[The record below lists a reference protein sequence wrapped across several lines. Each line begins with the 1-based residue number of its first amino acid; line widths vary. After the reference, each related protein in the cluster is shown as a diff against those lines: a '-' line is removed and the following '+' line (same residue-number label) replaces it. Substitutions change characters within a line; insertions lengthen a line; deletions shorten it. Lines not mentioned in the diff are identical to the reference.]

1 VRERARR
8 TAAVIVQ
15 GHKLHAEALFGRSRR
30 IGFGIDRAVW
40 QAIVVG
46 SGFVKDKD
54 ARCIAFVDALPIREA
69 RLFGGSSGR
78 WRDPGW
84 WGMRGTTAISGWG

>member
-1 VRERARR
+1 VRERARG

-30 IGFGIDRAVW
+30 IGFCIDGAVR

-46 SGFVKDKD
+46 CGFVQDED
-54 ARCIAFVDALPIREA
+54 ARCLAFVDALPIREA
-69 RLFGGSSGR
+69 RLFGGSIG
-78 WRDPGW
+78 
-84 WGMRGTTAISGWG
+84 